1 MSKEKPK
8 GKADVMAAIMATTAV
23 LISRRGVNSITLR
36 DIARKA
42 NVNHGLIFRHFG
54 SKEKLIR
61 AVGLHMVNSMFEE
74 TKKRNES
81 LLDSLFGMDDRYS
94 MNIRVI
100 VRIILDDPKENAIVD
115 AKPLIDK
122 FLDWINEEQKKF
134 RISPA
139 VDPIV
144 LMFTF
149 ACVVFGDELFGPYIR
164 KIMDIPADSY
174 KRLRPQILQTITSGL
189 QMIP

>member
-8 GKADVMAAIMATTAV
+8 GKAAVMAAIMATTAV

-42 NVNHGLIFRHFG
+42 NVSHGLIFRHFG
-54 SKEKLIR
+54 SKEKLVK

-74 TKKRNES
+74 TKKRNKS

-100 VRIILDDPKENAIVD
+100 VRIILDDPKESVIVD
-115 AKPLIDK
+115 AKPLIGK
-122 FLDWINEEQKKF
+122 FLDWINEEQKQF

-144 LMFTF
+144 LMFIF
-149 ACVVFGDELFGPYIR
+149 ACVAFGDELFGPYIG

-189 QMIP
+189 QMMP